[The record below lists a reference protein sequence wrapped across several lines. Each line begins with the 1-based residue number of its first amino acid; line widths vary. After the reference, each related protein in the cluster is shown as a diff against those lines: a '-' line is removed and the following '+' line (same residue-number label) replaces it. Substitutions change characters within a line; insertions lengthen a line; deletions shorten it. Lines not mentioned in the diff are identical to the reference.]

1 MFAEVNGLQIAYDKT
16 GQGYPLLL
24 IHGYPETRREWR
36 KVTPTLADRFTVVAM
51 DQRGYGESSKPAEEA
66 AYDKRSSSQDALAL
80 ARHLGWD
87 KFLLVGHDRGAR
99 VSRRLAADHPEA
111 INGAMLMDITPMEY
125 VYSHN
130 PGPWHWYFM
139 LQRGLADELIGRDPR
154 FYASHMFNRSHR
166 PLDPD
171 DVEHYI
177 ESFCQPGAVEAILA
191 DYRTSYEV
199 DRPRWEAE
207 NKEGRKIQAPLYL
220 LWGGNGGQ
228 RNVPV
233 LDVWREVAEDVR
245 GEAVPDCSHW
255 IPEEQPEVSVSHIF
269 RFADELGIP

>member
-1 MFAEVNGLQIAYDKT
+1 
-16 GQGYPLLL
+16 
-24 IHGYPETRREWR
+24 
-36 KVTPTLADRFTVVAM
+36 
-51 DQRGYGESSKPAEEA
+51 
-66 AYDKRSSSQDALAL
+66 
-80 ARHLGWD
+80 
-87 KFLLVGHDRGAR
+87 LVGHDRGAR

>member
-36 KVTPTLADRFTVVAM
+36 KVTPALAARFTVVAM
-51 DQRGYGESSKPAEEA
+51 DQRGYGESSKPAEES

-154 FYASHMFNRSHR
+154 FYASHMFSRSHR

-177 ESFCQPGAVEAILA
+177 ESFCQPGAVAATLA
-191 DYRTSYEV
+191 DYRTSYDV

-207 NKEGRKIQAPLYL
+207 NKEGKKIKAPLYL

-255 IPEEQPEVSVSHIF
+255 IPEEQPEASVSHIF